1 VPQKFVPHP
10 FSYREEKTLRVE
22 SLTNRGLG
30 VCRTTIQKEDESA
43 SVNDNTSSSD
53 NKWVIFVPNVI
64 PGELVRLRIYRNFNN
79 YSEADLLEV
88 VEASEDRIEPTCTLS
103 QVCGGCQYQHM
114 KIEKQREWKTLHVQ
128 QGLEKVG
135 GFSQPNVAPTIG
147 TEHVFHYRSKITPH
161 YDRPKRIAESV
172 YEIGPIG
179 FQEQSSRRLVNV
191 AHCPIATHEIN
202 ERLSVLVR
210 EKRQDA
216 LEGRLK
222 RPKMGSTLLLRHARE
237 GVVTDPTERVTA
249 RVSGIHFRFLAG
261 NFFQN
266 NPHVLPVMVD
276 HVVTAATKPSRNNN
290 NGGGGTKMTH
300 LIDCYCGSG
309 LFCLTAASS
318 FQVLVG
324 IEVVDKAVEEAREN
338 AALNEIQNCAFVAAS
353 AEAIFESNE
362 PVLLPSLQREA
373 CLVSDFPRDET
384 VVVVD
389 PPRKGCS
396 PEFLDQLYK
405 FGPQRIVYMSCDP
418 ATQAR
423 DARGI
428 VEHGYEITS
437 IQPFDLFPQTRHIES
452 LIVFER
458 I

>member
-1 VPQKFVPHP
+1 LK
-10 FSYREEKTLRVE
+10 
-22 SLTNRGLG
+22 
-30 VCRTTIQKEDESA
+30 
-43 SVNDNTSSSD
+43 
-53 NKWVIFVPNVI
+53 
-64 PGELVRLRIYRNFNN
+64 
-79 YSEADLLEV
+79 
-88 VEASEDRIEPTCTLS
+88 
-103 QVCGGCQYQHM
+103 
-114 KIEKQREWKTLHVQ
+114 
-128 QGLEKVG
+128 KVG
-135 GFSQPNVAPTIG
+135 GLAQPNVAPTIG
-147 TEHVFHYRSKITPH
+147 TEHIFHYRSKITPH
-161 YDRPKRIAESV
+161 YDRPKKIAENV
-172 YEIGPIG
+172 YEIGAVG

-191 AHCPIATHEIN
+191 THCPIATKEIN
-202 ERLSVLVR
+202 ERLGPYVQ
-210 EKRQDA
+210 EKRQAA

-222 RPKMGSTLLLRHARE
+222 RPKLGSTLLLRHAQE
-237 GVVTDPTERVTA
+237 GVVTDPTQRVTTS
-249 RVSGIHFRFLAG
+249 VSGIQFRFLAG

-266 NPHVLPVMVD
+266 NPHMLPVMVD
-276 HVVTAATKPSRNNN
+276 HIVAAATRPGRK
-290 NGGGGTKMTH
+290 NGTEMTH

-338 AALNEIQNCAFVAAS
+338 AALNEIRNCAFVAAS
-353 AEAIFESNE
+353 AEAIFEAKE

-396 PEFLDQLYK
+396 SEFLDQLYK
-405 FGPQRIVYMSCDP
+405 FAPQRIVYMSCDP

-423 DARGI
+423 DAKGI